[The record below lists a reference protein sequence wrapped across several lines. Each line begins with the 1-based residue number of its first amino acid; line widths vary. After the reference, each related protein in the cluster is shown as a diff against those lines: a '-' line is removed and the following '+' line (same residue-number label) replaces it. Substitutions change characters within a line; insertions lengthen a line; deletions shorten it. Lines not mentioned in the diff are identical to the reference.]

1 MLHQMIIEVLD
12 FLGGLSHHL
21 RIANQVTLTSLT
33 PKVTLLVEGGHV
45 TARLL
50 QLILYFGDKFFLIL
64 NLVKLGIDEMQ
75 VFLHTLQGFDILIG
89 FVKEVVRHIEIV
101 GICHRLVETVEDGTG
116 LDRCREQSRHILIA
130 LNLVINHF

>member
-50 QLILYFGDKFFLIL
+50 QLILHLGDKFFLIL
-64 NLVKLGIDEMQ
+64 N
-75 VFLHTLQGFDILIG
+75 LQGFDILIG

-101 GICHRLVETVEDGTG
+101 GIRHRLVETVKDGTC